1 LSVRWEA
8 EGEPRTTV
16 MSRRPLRVA
25 LATTLKPE
33 AQMKPVFIPSAPA

>member
-1 LSVRWEA
+1 MVRSA
-8 EGEPRTTV
+8 ADDEPITTV
-16 MSRRPLRVA
+16 IRRRPLRVA